1 LPDPR
6 RRLIS
11 TFWSPLPP
19 LSVAVPQIELEHDAF
34 QLVAVYTVPA
44 GNVIA
49 DVGGTVST
57 VTETDALPGDV
68 HDRRLPTTRYS
79 YVSLAGGVSS
89 QERTS

>member
-1 LPDPR
+1 V
-6 RRLIS
+6 IS
-11 TFWSPLPP
+11 TFRGPLPP

-34 QLVAVYTVPA
+34 QLAAVYTVPA
-44 GNVIA
+44 GDVIV

-57 VTETDALPGDV
+57 VTDTDAVPGDV
-68 HDRRLPTTRYS
+68 HERRLPTTRYS